1 MTGDR
6 GPGEVQPKRVCAV
19 VFSYY
24 PADPRP
30 RREAEA
36 LIGAGHEVDL
46 ICLRDADESPRET
59 VNGVRVFR
67 VPLERKRGGKIRYI
81 WEYAL
86 FIVMSFF
93 LVTMRFAVRRY
104 HVVHVH
110 TMPDILVMC
119 ALIPKIFGAR
129 VFLDLHDP
137 MPEVFMAKYDLAP
150 DSKVVRVLRAL
161 ERFSIG
167 FANAAITP
175 NEAFRRL
182 FESRGCPENKMHIV
196 MNAPDPS
203 IFEVDGGESQSNAP
217 SDGFAM
223 MYHGTVVERHGLGTA
238 LDAMPLLQNDVEG
251 LAFEVFGDGDYVP
264 RFLEKRTEMELDDRV
279 AYHGKVSLE
288 KIAEAIERADVGL
301 IPNLRSL
308 FTEINLPTRIFEYLS
323 KGKPAIVPRTEGIL
337 DYFDEENIFFFD
349 PGDPESLADAVRRI
363 LNDPDHTAAV
373 VEKGREIYRQHHWS
387 VEKQTLIRLVEDS

>member
-1 MTGDR
+1 VTGES
-6 GPGEVQPKRVCAV
+6 GPGEVRPKRVCAV

-36 LIGAGHEVDL
+36 LIDAGHEVDL

-59 VNGVRVFR
+59 VNGVRIFR
-67 VPLERKRGGKIRYI
+67 VPIERKRGGKIRYL

-86 FIVMSFF
+86 FIMMSFL
-93 LVTMRFAVRRY
+93 LVTFRFIPRRY
-104 HVVHVH
+104 DVIHVH
-110 TMPDILVMC
+110 TMPDILVLC
-119 ALIPKIFGAR
+119 ALVPKLFGAR

-137 MPEVFMAKYDLAP
+137 MPEVFMTKYGLAA
-150 DSKVVRVLRAL
+150 DSGIVRVLLVL

-167 FANAAITP
+167 FAHAAITP

-182 FESRGCPENKMHIV
+182 FQSRGCPPNKMHVI
-196 MNAPDPS
+196 MNTPDPS
-203 IFEVDGGESQSNAP
+203 IFEADADVKD
-217 SDGFAM
+217 SDGNGDGFVM

-238 LDAMPLLQNDVEG
+238 LDAMPLLQPDIDG

-264 RFLEKRTEMELDDRV
+264 RFLERRAEMQLNDHVE
-279 AYHGKVSLE
+279 YHGKVSLE
-288 KIAEAIERADVGL
+288 QIANAIEKADVGL
-301 IPNLRSL
+301 IPNLRSV

-323 KGKPAIVPRTEGIL
+323 KGKPSIVPRTEGIL
-337 DYFDEENIFFFD
+337 DYFNEETIFFFE

-363 LNDPDHTAAV
+363 LDDPAHTAAV

-387 VEKQTLIRLVEDS
+387 VEKQTLIKMVEAS

>member
-1 MTGDR
+1 MTGEQ
-6 GPGEVQPKRVCAV
+6 GPGGKARPKRVCAV

-67 VPLERKRGGKIRYI
+67 LPLERKRGGKIRYL

-86 FIVMSFF
+86 FILMAFF
-93 LVTMRFAVRRY
+93 LVSTRFLVRRY
-104 HVVHVH
+104 HIVHVH
-110 TMPDILVMC
+110 NMPDILVIC
-119 ALIPKIFGAR
+119 ALIPKLFGAR
-129 VFLDLHDP
+129 IFLDLHDP
-137 MPEVFMAKYDLAP
+137 MPEMFMTKYGLAR
-150 DSKVVRVLRAL
+150 DSRVVRILLFL

-167 FANAAITP
+167 FANIAITP

-182 FESRGCPENKMHIV
+182 FVSRGCPPDKMHII
-196 MNAPDPS
+196 MNTPDPS
-203 IFEVDGGESQSNAP
+203 IFEADAEVPAANGN
-217 SDGFAM
+217 GFVM

-238 LDAMPLLQNDVEG
+238 LEAMPLLKDDIEG

-264 RFLEKRTEMELDDRV
+264 RFLERRTEMKLDDNV

-288 KIAEAIERADVGL
+288 HIAGAIEHADVGL
-301 IPNLRSL
+301 IPNLRSV

-323 KGKPAIVPRTEGIL
+323 KGKPSIVPRTEGIL
-337 DYFDEENIFFFD
+337 DYFDEDTIFFFE
-349 PGDPESLADAVRRI
+349 PGDPESLADAVRRVRS
-363 LNDPDHTAAV
+363 DPEHTAKV
-373 VEKGREIYRQHHWS
+373 VTKGREIYKRHHWS
-387 VEKQTLIRLVEDS
+387 VEKQVLIDLVEAS